1 MNWHMQRNGFH
12 SPWLS
17 YMSKTWQMKQLCLKQ
32 NTIAHPWHFHIGMFY
47 ITLNHY
53 SKSFFHLIYINSSL
67 YIRSVLPALGT
78 SHCCRLSNSVRNFLH
93 CHGNGAVS
101 YDRTHSIGIVDLSQ
115 YWAVVVSNEHA
126 RPQQPLDLMDR
137 SRMTITGVPHYTVD
151 GVSYQSVKIYGSQ
164 YFIKIKIVMFIVFY
178 FSHPCW
184 HFDTLVLFQD
194 TCFWD
199 WHTTCTVQ
207 FIDSSVC

>member
-1 MNWHMQRNGFH
+1 
-12 SPWLS
+12 
-17 YMSKTWQMKQLCLKQ
+17 
-32 NTIAHPWHFHIGMFY
+32 MFY

-93 CHGNGAVS
+93 CHGNRAVS

-164 YFIKIKIVMFIVFY
+164 YFIKIKIVMFIVLY
-178 FSHPCW
+178 FSHPCSTW

-194 TCFWD
+194 TCIWD

>member
-1 MNWHMQRNGFH
+1 MNWHMQRNGLY

-32 NTIAHPWHFHIGMFY
+32 NTIVRSWHFHIGMFY

-53 SKSFFHLIYINSSL
+53 SKSYFHLIYINSSL

-78 SHCCRLSNSVRNFLH
+78 SHCCRLSNSVRDFLH

-137 SRMTITGVPHYTVD
+137 SRMTIAGVPHYTVD
-151 GVSYQSVKIYGSQ
+151 GVSYQSVKIYIAVS
-164 YFIKIKIVMFIVFY
+164 ILSKLK
-178 FSHPCW
+178 
-184 HFDTLVLFQD
+184 
-194 TCFWD
+194 
-199 WHTTCTVQ
+199 
-207 FIDSSVC
+207 

>member
-1 MNWHMQRNGFH
+1 MVFEHVKPTGFFSPFYYSFDILQNTLKHGYTNRLLMNWHVQRNCLY

-32 NTIAHPWHFHIGMFY
+32 NTIARSWHFHIGMFY

-115 YWAVVVSNEHA
+115 DWAVVVSTEHA
-126 RPQQPLDLMDR
+126 RPQQLLDLMDR

-151 GVSYQSVKIYGSQ
+151 GVSYQSVKIYIAVS
-164 YFIKIKIVMFIVFY
+164 I
-178 FSHPCW
+178 
-184 HFDTLVLFQD
+184 
-194 TCFWD
+194 
-199 WHTTCTVQ
+199 
-207 FIDSSVC
+207 SSKLK